1 MQLYISPHYTLTFG
15 ESLLHLAVFIGV
27 FRFSCTL
34 IVAIY
39 YARKMKASFLQE
51 HYAIKKFIII
61 YILLS
66 ISVAK
71 FPLQGLSSSS
81 KALMFWIL

>member
-1 MQLYISPHYTLTFG
+1 
-15 ESLLHLAVFIGV
+15 
-27 FRFSCTL
+27 
-34 IVAIY
+34 
-39 YARKMKASFLQE
+39 MKASFLQE